1 MQTTYTEATSV
12 IEYIISHGQRMHFN
26 AHNYIY
32 HSGDLSNHIY
42 VVIEGK
48 VILHRIMEDGKEFN
62 TKLIGPRS
70 IFGSTTLFCGRK
82 THTLS
87 AKTKENATIIKL
99 PKKDFEEAIL
109 NDEVLKY
116 EWLLWVQNEN
126 EKHEYQIRDIYT
138 LGKTG
143 GFYSV
148 LIKLANTY
156 GVADEEGI
164 LINVELTNHE
174 LANFCNVTRES
185 VNRMLSHLKKENIV
199 SVKHKTIIIKDL
211 NYLKNAINC
220 DNCPLSICRIE

>member
-1 MQTTYTEATSV
+1 M
-12 IEYIISHGQRMHFN
+12 
-26 AHNYIY
+26 
-32 HSGDLSNHIY
+32 
-42 VVIEGK
+42 
-48 VILHRIMEDGKEFN
+48 
-62 TKLIGPRS
+62 
-70 IFGSTTLFCGRK
+70 
-82 THTLS
+82 
-87 AKTKENATIIKL
+87 
-99 PKKDFEEAIL
+99 
-109 NDEVLKY
+109 
-116 EWLLWVQNEN
+116 QNEN